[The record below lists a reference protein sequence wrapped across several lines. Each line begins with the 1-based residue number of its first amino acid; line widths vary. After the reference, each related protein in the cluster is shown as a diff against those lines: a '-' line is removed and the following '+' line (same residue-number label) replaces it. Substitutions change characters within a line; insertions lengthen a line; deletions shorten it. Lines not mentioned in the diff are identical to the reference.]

1 MSMATRDAYGEAL
14 KILGKTNENVV
25 VLDADLSSSTK
36 TAGFGAENP
45 ERFINV
51 GIAEQNLMGTAAG
64 LAAAG
69 KIPFASSFAMFA
81 TGRAFEI
88 IRNSIAYPNLNVK
101 IAATHAGLTVGED
114 GASHQAL
121 EDLSIMRSIP
131 NMTVICPAD
140 GVEAKAA
147 ILDAA
152 RYVGPV
158 YIRLG
163 RSKVPTIFNE
173 DDYRFELGKG
183 IELSQGTD
191 ATIIATGIMVAKA
204 LEAKEKLADKDINVR
219 VINIHTLK
227 PIDQE
232 IIIQAARETGCV
244 VTAEEHNIIGGLGS
258 AVAEVLSEN
267 FPVPLKRI
275 GVNDTFGESGTG
287 DALLEKYGLTS
298 DKIVEAVEDV
308 KNKKLVLE
316 TL

>member
-14 KILGKTNENVV
+14 KILGKTHEDVV

-36 TAGFGAENP
+36 TAGFGKEFP

-147 ILDAA
+147 ILTAA
-152 RYVGPV
+152 EYVGPV

-163 RSKVPTIFNE
+163 RSKVPTIFDEN
-173 DDYRFELGKG
+173 DYKFEIGKG
-183 IELSQGTD
+183 IELSEGTD
-191 ATIIATGIMVAKA
+191 ATIIATGIMVSKA
-204 LEAKEKLADKDINVR
+204 LEAKQTLKSEGINAR

-227 PIDQE
+227 PIDE
-232 IIIQAARETGCV
+232 KIIIDAARETGCI

-258 AVAEVLSEN
+258 AVSEVLSEN
-267 FPVPLKRI
+267 FPVPLKRV
-275 GVNDTFGESGTG
+275 GVNDTFGESGPG
-287 DALLEKYGLTS
+287 DELLEKYGLTS
-298 DKIVEAVEDV
+298 EALVREVKSIINKI
-308 KNKKLVLE
+308 
-316 TL
+316 